1 MAKRVLIGMSGGVD
15 SSVAALV
22 LKQQGFEVVGATF
35 RLFHES
41 DLGVC
46 GQSSCCSADDVND
59 ARMVCDKIGIA
70 HYVLNYK
77 ELFREKIVD
86 AFVQS
91 YLSGA
96 TPNPCILCNRYIKFE
111 AFLQKA
117 QSMGFDYIATGHYAR
132 ILRGEHNGYALF
144 RAEAKGKDQ
153 SYVLYHL
160 TQHSLAHMLMPLGGY
175 DKQTVR
181 EIAQHNDL
189 LVAHKPDSQD
199 ICFVPDGDYA
209 AFIASYT
216 GTPPRQGDFVDTK
229 GNVLGKHNG
238 VAGFTIGQRK
248 GLGISLGRSAFVVD
262 IDASTGTV
270 VLGDEQEVF
279 ASTLVAND
287 INMID
292 GLPVTGPFRCAAKIR
307 YSHKEAPAMVTPLA
321 NGRLKVEFDEPQRAI
336 TRGQAVVFYD
346 GDRILGGGTIAQL

>member
-1 MAKRVLIGMSGGVD
+1 MAKRVMIGMSGGVD

-35 RLFHES
+35 RLFNES

-59 ARMVCDKIGIA
+59 ARMVCDKIGIP

-77 ELFREKIVD
+77 ELFREKIVG

-91 YLSGA
+91 YLAGA

-111 AFLQKA
+111 AFLNKA

-132 ILRGEHNGYALF
+132 IEHDQQTDRYVLR

-160 TQHSLAHMLMPLGGY
+160 TQHTLAHMLMPLGGY
-175 DKQTVR
+175 DKPTVR
-181 EIAQHNDL
+181 QMAQEHNL
-189 LVAHKPDSQD
+189 LVADKPDSQD

-216 GTPPRQGDFVDTK
+216 GTPPKQGDFVDTK
-229 GNVLGKHNG
+229 GNVLGRHNG

-248 GLGISLGRSAFVVD
+248 GLGISLGRPAFVVD
-262 IDASTGTV
+262 IDAQTGRV
-270 VLGDEQEVF
+270 VLGEEHEVF
-279 ASTLVAND
+279 SRTLTADDV
-287 INMID
+287 NMID
-292 GLPVTGPFRCAAKIR
+292 GQPVTESFACAAKIR
-307 YSHKEAPAMVTPLA
+307 YSHKEARATVTPQE
-321 NGRLKVEFDEPQRAI
+321 NGRLKVEFDDAQRAI

-346 GDRILGGGTIAQL
+346 GDCILGGGTIV

>member
-35 RLFHES
+35 RLFQES

-77 ELFREKIVD
+77 ELFREKIVG

-91 YLSGA
+91 YLAGA

-111 AFLQKA
+111 AFLHKA
-117 QSMGFDYIATGHYAR
+117 QSMGFDFVATGHYAR
-132 ILRGEHNGYALF
+132 IVQEQPDGRYALY

-160 TQHSLAHMLMPLGGY
+160 TQHTLAHMLMPLGGY
-175 DKQTVR
+175 DKPTVR
-181 EIAQHNDL
+181 QMAQQNNL
-189 LVAHKPDSQD
+189 LVANKPDSQD

-216 GTPPRQGDFVDTK
+216 GTPPKQGDFVDTK
-229 GNVLGKHNG
+229 GNVLGRHNG

-248 GLGISLGRSAFVVD
+248 GLGISLGRPAFVVD
-262 IDASTGTV
+262 IDAVSGRV
-270 VLGDEQEVF
+270 VLGEEHEVF
-279 ASTLVAND
+279 SRILTADDV
-287 INMID
+287 NMLD
-292 GLPVTGPFRCAAKIR
+292 GQPVTSPFTCAAKIR
-307 YSHKEAPAMVTPLA
+307 YSHKEARATVTPA
-321 NGRLKVEFDEPQRAI
+321 ENGRLRVEFDDAQRAI

-346 GDRILGGGTIAQL
+346 GDRILGGGTIV